1 MKKYTL
7 LLGALCL
14 FLTIARAQTNNVGI
28 GTTTPAASALLDVS
42 STTKGFLAPRMTQT
56 QRDAIATPVATGL
69 LIYQTDNTPG
79 FYSYNGTAWTALS
92 SGGASQL
99 EKITE
104 NSKTG
109 HRILGRDP
117 ANYGDIGTG
126 AVDLSLSSFPSTTR
140 GATGQSSTAMGSG
153 TTASGENSTAI
164 GNYTTASGNYSTAMG
179 DNSKAS
185 GFASTAMG
193 NYTTASGQ
201 SSTAMG
207 NAATASGS
215 SSTAM
220 GNGTTASDY
229 HSTAMG
235 NYTTA
240 SAENSTAMGGN
251 TTASGFSSTAM
262 GNYTT
267 ASGQSST
274 AMGYYTT
281 AASFTELTLGA
292 YNTSYTPISTNTF
305 NIADRAFGVGI
316 GTFGATKDGLIV
328 YKDGTMYLN
337 KLTAAPTT
345 TTDRIYVLNNKL
357 NYNGAEVGGASQL
370 EKITENS
377 KTGHRILG
385 RDPANYGDIGTDAID
400 LSLSSYASTTAG
412 ATGNS
417 STAMGNFTT
426 ASGQSSTAM
435 GIATTASGNYS
446 TAMGNAT
453 IASGPYSIAMGN
465 VTTASA
471 EQSTAMGSYTKAS
484 ALYSTAMG
492 TSTTASGNHS
502 TAMGNGATASGYT
515 STAMGYYSTASGYNS
530 TAMGYYSTASGQ
542 SSTTMGYYT
551 TASGQSSTTM
561 GNGTTASGSSSTA
574 MGDNI
579 TAKSHAEV
587 ALGAYNTSYTPIS
600 TNTFNIADR
609 AFGVGIGTSSSD
621 RKDGLILYKDG
632 TMYLNKLTAAP
643 TTTTDRIYVLNN
655 KLNYN
660 GAEVGG
666 ASQLEKITEN
676 SKTGHRILGRDPANY
691 GDIGTDAVD
700 LSLTAFP
707 STTRGATGQSST
719 AMGSGTTASGEN
731 STAMGSGTTASG
743 YNSTAMGN
751 FTTASGGQSTAMGGS
766 TTASNFYSTAMG
778 NNTKASGQY
787 STAMGFSTTAS
798 DFYST
803 AMGYNTKAS
812 GQYSTAMGQNTT
824 ASDYYSTAMG
834 SNTTAS
840 GYTSTAMGGSTTA
853 SGSYSTAMGN
863 YTTAPSFTELTL
875 GAYNTSYTPVSTNT
889 FNIADRAFGV
899 GIGTGSSD
907 LKDGLILYKD
917 GTMYLNKLTAAP
929 TTTTDRLYNVSNV
942 LYINGTVVGT
952 QTSDAR
958 FKERVE
964 NLPSALASIK
974 KLRPVSYYWK
984 DQKWGAQKEIGFIAQ
999 ELKTQ
1004 YPEVVVTD
1012 TDGYHK
1018 VNYGVLTAV
1027 LTKGMQEQQSQ
1038 IEQLE
1043 KENAALKAQL
1053 LGFADRLGSIEKAL
1067 NGGTKTIT
1075 NNAEASIK
1083 K

>member
-328 YKDGTMYLN
+328 
-337 KLTAAPTT
+337 
-345 TTDRIYVLNNKL
+345 
-357 NYNGAEVGGASQL
+357 
-370 EKITENS
+370 
-377 KTGHRILG
+377 
-385 RDPANYGDIGTDAID
+385 
-400 LSLSSYASTTAG
+400 
-412 ATGNS
+412 
-417 STAMGNFTT
+417 
-426 ASGQSSTAM
+426 
-435 GIATTASGNYS
+435 
-446 TAMGNAT
+446 
-453 IASGPYSIAMGN
+453 
-465 VTTASA
+465 
-471 EQSTAMGSYTKAS
+471 
-484 ALYSTAMG
+484 
-492 TSTTASGNHS
+492 
-502 TAMGNGATASGYT
+502 
-515 STAMGYYSTASGYNS
+515 
-530 TAMGYYSTASGQ
+530 
-542 SSTTMGYYT
+542 
-551 TASGQSSTTM
+551 
-561 GNGTTASGSSSTA
+561 
-574 MGDNI
+574 
-579 TAKSHAEV
+579 
-587 ALGAYNTSYTPIS
+587 
-600 TNTFNIADR
+600 
-609 AFGVGIGTSSSD
+609 
-621 RKDGLILYKDG
+621 YKDG